1 MLAYS
6 TVVAFE
12 VVSLPTVAGYVVTGL
27 NTGYLYTIAG
37 WDLHLPW
44 VLVGIA
50 GAVGIAI
57 VNYFGIRLSSF
68 VQGAAATTLFL
79 VGLAFFIPGNVTG
92 DTANLAPRFVSVEGF
107 FCVVIMTPFLFLGF
121 DVVPQVAEEIKIPFR
136 TVGKLMLVSIVIAM
150 TWYVLVRWSVG
161 LNLDASARETSE
173 LATAD
178 AMAAVYASPWGAR
191 ALIFGGLLG
200 INHQLERLFHRRVH
214 GCSSPWARGGML
226 PAVFARLHP
235 RYDSPIAVI
244 ILLTAIST
252 VAPWFGRQVLVWLV
266 DASGLATVLGY
277 FLVTVSFLR
286 LRKRYPDLERPYQ
299 VPAPKLVGE

>member
-1 MLAYS
+1 M
-6 TVVAFE
+6 
-12 VVSLPTVAGYVVTGL
+12 
-27 NTGYLYTIAG
+27 
-37 WDLHLPW
+37 PW

-150 TWYVLVRWSVG
+150 TWYAWC
-161 LNLDASARETSE
+161 
-173 LATAD
+173 
-178 AMAAVYASPWGAR
+178 
-191 ALIFGGLLG
+191 GG
-200 INHQLERLFHRRVH
+200 
-214 GCSSPWARGGML
+214 P
-226 PAVFARLHP
+226 
-235 RYDSPIAVI
+235 
-244 ILLTAIST
+244 
-252 VAPWFGRQVLVWLV
+252 
-266 DASGLATVLGY
+266 SG
-277 FLVTVSFLR
+277 
-286 LRKRYPDLERPYQ
+286 
-299 VPAPKLVGE
+299 